1 MSNSKR
7 VRQDI
12 SISNNNITV
21 NRAQLTEQISAAQNL
36 GATALNSALF
46 ERHSDALDT
55 MAENCAAALTSFKAT
70 WGEESVI
77 SNLFANDYH
86 RAVRE
91 IAAIPRLFLDADG
104 NLSNPKGKR
113 QQAKKNQADGIYNRC
128 KYLFEQDLTAN
139 KGNFFN
145 MFY

>member
-46 ERHSDALDT
+46 ERHSDAL
-55 MAENCAAALTSFKAT
+55 EKCAAALNSFIDAD
-70 WGEESVI
+70 
-77 SNLFANDYH
+77 SNLLNLN
-86 RAVRE
+86 RSKS
-91 IAAIPRLFLDADG
+91 LF
-104 NLSNPKGKR
+104 
-113 QQAKKNQADGIYNRC
+113 Y
-128 KYLFEQDLTAN
+128 QDLTAN
-139 KGNFFN
+139 KGNFLN
-145 MFY
+145 MVY

>member
-1 MSNSKR
+1 MNDRSTSTSTEQNEAVGSTTALPPACQSNNSHFTVSNSKR
-7 VRQDI
+7 VRQAI

-21 NRAQLTEQISAAQNL
+21 NGAQFTEQISAARNL

-55 MAENCAAALTSFKAT
+55 MAENCAAALNSFKAT

-77 SNLFANDYH
+77 SNLFANEYH

-91 IAAIPRLFLDADG
+91 IAAIPRLFLGSWGD
-104 NLSNPKGKR
+104 
-113 QQAKKNQADGIYNRC
+113 Y
-128 KYLFEQDLTAN
+128 
-139 KGNFFN
+139 
-145 MFY
+145 